1 MVTAEERMRILEML
15 HEGKLTPEAAS
26 QLLQALGEGDP
37 DAAALGMQ
45 EPLPEQPFGTPEAA
59 FNQEAPSGRKPRWL
73 RVRVTDVDTGR
84 PRVNVRV
91 PVGLINLG
99 IKLGQQFVPEIEGLD
114 IGMLAKAI
122 EDSETG
128 AFVDVIDEEDGEHV
142 EVFLE

>member
-15 HEGKLTPEAAS
+15 HEGKLTPEAAF
-26 QLLQALGEGDP
+26 QLLQALGEGEA
-37 DAAALGMQ
+37 DAEALGMQ

-59 FNQEAPSGRKPRWL
+59 FTAVPSGRKPRWL

-91 PVGLINLG
+91 PVTLVNLG
-99 IKLGQQFVPEIEGLD
+99 MKLGQQFVPEIEGLD
-114 IGMLAKAI
+114 FSQLAKAI
-122 EDSETG
+122 ADSETG
-128 AFVDVIDEEDGEHV
+128 TFVDVIDEEDGEHV